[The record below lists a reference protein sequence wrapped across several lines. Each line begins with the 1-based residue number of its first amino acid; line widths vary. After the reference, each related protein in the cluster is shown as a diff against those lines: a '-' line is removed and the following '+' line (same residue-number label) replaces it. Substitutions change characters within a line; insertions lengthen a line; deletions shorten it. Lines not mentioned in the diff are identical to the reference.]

1 MKFKFEIEDSSFTT
15 IRIER
20 IDQVL
25 QHNCLEPNVADANV
39 RLTIKQ
45 VQNMK
50 SLDSHVVRTLRN
62 VKVKF
67 LQVTNKHRAIVCITN
82 DFLFNSKCT

>member
-1 MKFKFEIEDSSFTT
+1 MKYKLNIEDSYLTT

-25 QHNCLEPNVADANV
+25 QHYCLEPK
-39 RLTIKQ
+39 RLQNNSFRVYSVTIKT
-45 VQNMK
+45 VQILK
-50 SLDSHVVRTLRN
+50 SLDSHVVRTLPN

-82 DFLFNSKCT
+82 DFPIN